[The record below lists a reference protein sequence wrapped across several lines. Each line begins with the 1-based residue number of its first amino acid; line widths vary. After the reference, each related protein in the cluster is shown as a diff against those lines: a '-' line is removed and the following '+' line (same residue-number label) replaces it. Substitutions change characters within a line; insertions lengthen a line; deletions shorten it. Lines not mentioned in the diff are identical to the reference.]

1 MDKIIKLIISILKIK
16 NDLQVNG
23 NKTSN
28 TAKLEGC
35 GKQRAYN
42 RNTFKHKT
50 AYIREYER
58 VTPMT
63 QESDLRYWGREE
75 GEDIRKKHF

>member
-28 TAKLEGC
+28 TVKQEGC
-35 GKQRAYN
+35 SKQRAFN
-42 RNTFKHKT
+42 RNTFKHKM
-50 AYIREYER
+50 AYVKEYER
-58 VTPMT
+58 VTTNDP
-63 QESDLRYWGREE
+63 
-75 GEDIRKKHF
+75 